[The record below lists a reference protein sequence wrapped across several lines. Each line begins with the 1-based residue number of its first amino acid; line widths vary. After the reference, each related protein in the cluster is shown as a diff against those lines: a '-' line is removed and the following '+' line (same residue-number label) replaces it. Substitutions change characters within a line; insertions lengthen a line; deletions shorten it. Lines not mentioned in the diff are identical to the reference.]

1 MNECFKCGVSGEKA
15 RLFDV
20 IASEGIVK
28 ICNNC
33 SSEENLPLIKK
44 PTTFQIKESEKQR
57 TFQEKISTALANKT
71 PVRKNDLSDKK
82 NVSLRDIVD
91 KNLKISLSENIR
103 PRPDL
108 IDNFHWVIM
117 RMRRARHISREQFAK
132 DLGESETLIKMIE
145 QGILPEDDNKIINK
159 IEGYFGMKLRKS
171 KFEVKGEP
179 REKELSFDSVGV
191 NNLTISDLKE
201 MKEKKEEKIFS
212 KSVEVW
218 KGDIEVDSE
227 EKEKEE
233 EERDFSQK
241 DTDDLIF
248 DE

>member
-1 MNECFKCGVSGEKA
+1 MNECFKCGISGEKA

-20 IASEGIVK
+20 ISDSGIVK
-28 ICNNC
+28 VCNNC
-33 SSEENLPLIKK
+33 FSEENLPLIKK
-44 PTTFQIKESEKQR
+44 PTTLQIKESEKQR
-57 TFQEKISTALANKT
+57 TFHEKISTSLANKI

-91 KNLKISLSENIR
+91 KNLKINLLESIK

-108 IDNFHWVIM
+108 VDNFHWVIM
-117 RMRRARHISREQFAK
+117 RIRRARHISREQFAK

-159 IEGYFGMKLRKS
+159 IEGYLGIKLRKS
-171 KFEVKGEP
+171 EFGVKEEP
-179 REKELSFDSVGV
+179 REKELGFDSVSAT
-191 NNLTISDLKE
+191 NLTISDLRE
-201 MKEKKEEKIFS
+201 MKKKKEEEIFS

-218 KGDIEVDSE
+218 DGDIEVDSK

-233 EERDFSQK
+233 DSDEE
-241 DTDDLIF
+241 DLIF
-248 DE
+248 GEN